1 MKFAT
6 DGIFYDVTKQIHFKL
21 LKKAG
26 KGSAESDEWEAEK
39 MQKTMKNKI
48 NFKNQIV
55 KECNLREFINV
66 SIQSVVDN
74 SVEVAN
80 NMIRVRVSEKVG

>member
-1 MKFAT
+1 MKDQLVMKFAT

-39 MQKTMKNKI
+39 MQKPTKDQK
-48 NFKNQIV
+48 K
-55 KECNLREFINV
+55 
-66 SIQSVVDN
+66 
-74 SVEVAN
+74 
-80 NMIRVRVSEKVG
+80 